1 MALIID
7 LKPGERVIIG
17 GAVVTADAQ
26 RTRLHIEG
34 DVAILREKDILHPD
48 DADTPCKKLYLA
60 TQLMYLGGNLADLQQ
75 TYFDIARD
83 IQKAAP
89 STAPLIHEINRNII
103 AGFYYKALKQAR
115 RLVQY
120 EAELIAN
127 A

>member
-17 GAVVTADAQ
+17 AAVVTNDNQ

-34 DVAILREKDILHPD
+34 DVAILREKDILRLD

-60 TQLMYLGGNLADLQQ
+60 TQLMYLGGDPARLQR
-75 TYFDIARD
+75 TYFDLARE

-89 STAPLIHEINRNII
+89 STAALILDINRNII
-103 AGFYYKALKQAR
+103 AGSYYKALKQAR

-120 EAELIAN
+120 EAELMSHA
-127 A
+127 

>member
-17 GAVVTADAQ
+17 GAVVTADTQ

-34 DVAILREKDILHPD
+34 DVAILREKDILRPD
-48 DADTPCKKLYLA
+48 DANTPCKKLYLA

-75 TYFDIARD
+75 TYFDIARE

-89 STAPLIHEINRNII
+89 STAPLIHEINRNI
-103 AGFYYKALKQAR
+103 
-115 RLVQY
+115 
-120 EAELIAN
+120 
-127 A
+127 